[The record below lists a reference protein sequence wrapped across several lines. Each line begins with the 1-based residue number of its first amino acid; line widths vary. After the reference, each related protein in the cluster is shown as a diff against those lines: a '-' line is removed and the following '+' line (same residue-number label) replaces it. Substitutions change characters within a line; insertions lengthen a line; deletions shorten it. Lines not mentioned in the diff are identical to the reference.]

1 MSRRHFSLVT
11 LCLCTT
17 LSATASW
24 GTTAA
29 VKVLLQEYALLLPA
43 RDRQGQF
50 DPLEGEKNWYDDH
63 AGRSCTSCHGNSLQT
78 PGRHEKT
85 GKVIEPMSPS
95 TNAQRLTD
103 TKKIKK
109 WLLRNCKWTY
119 GRVCTPQEKGDF
131 LSWLS
136 TQ

>member
-1 MSRRHFSLVT
+1 MPRRYFGLVT

-17 LSATASW
+17 LGATTSW
-24 GTTAA
+24 GTTTA
-29 VKVLLQEYALLLPA
+29 VEVLLQEYAQLLA
-43 RDRQGQF
+43 VRDRQGQF
-50 DPLEGEKNWYDDH
+50 DPSEGEKSWYNDN
-63 AGRSCTSCHGNSLQT
+63 AGRSCTSCHGNSLHV

-85 GKVIEPMSPS
+85 GKVIEPMAPS